1 MASSENSNLVTE
13 FEQAYA
19 EALAA
24 LCEEDNLC
32 DKSAA
37 EDQKIVRFSLKIC
50 TNFIIFKFSSTPGSC
65 APHPVLAAVDGPPQG
80 LVKVLHCTMQRW
92 MGHPRDL

>member
-65 APHPVLAAVDGPPQG
+65 CLKQWSHSPITSPA
-80 LVKVLHCTMQRW
+80 
-92 MGHPRDL
+92 RDH